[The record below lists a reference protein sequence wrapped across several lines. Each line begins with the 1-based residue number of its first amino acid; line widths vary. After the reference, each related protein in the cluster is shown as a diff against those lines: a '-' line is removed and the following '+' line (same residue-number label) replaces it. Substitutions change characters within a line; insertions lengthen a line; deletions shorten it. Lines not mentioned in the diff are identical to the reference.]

1 MCHMLDELS
10 SLRAHMEGEEEVQS
24 VSKQGRDYISQIKV
38 QIILEFRI
46 HFKKKKKKQRKGDKL
61 TRIIFLD

>member
-1 MCHMLDELS
+1 
-10 SLRAHMEGEEEVQS
+10 MEGEEEVQS

-46 HFKKKKKKQRKGDKL
+46 HLKKKRKGDKL